1 MQSRV
6 GAHKSAGEC
15 LGMIKVCNVTK
26 RFGAQTVLDDISLE
40 IAEGKTTA
48 IVGPSGVGKSVL
60 LKLILGIM
68 SPDSGTIFI
77 DGKEITKARSEA
89 EKNDIRADVGVLFQ
103 AAALFDS
110 LTIYQNV
117 AFALKE
123 RKGMSTEEA
132 HPLVVSILQSLSLT
146 PVAGKLPQ
154 EVSVGVRKRAGLAR
168 ALVTR
173 PKIVLFDEPNTGL
186 DPEVGQE
193 VYDLIRE
200 CKEKYG
206 FTGVVIS
213 HELPE
218 VFQIS
223 DRVEMLLSGKV
234 VASGTPE
241 EFLASSSPYVSQ
253 FLHGRVEGPIKI
265 S

>member
-1 MQSRV
+1 
-6 GAHKSAGEC
+6 
-15 LGMIKVCNVTK
+15 
-26 RFGAQTVLDDISLE
+26 
-40 IAEGKTTA
+40 
-48 IVGPSGVGKSVL
+48 
-60 LKLILGIM
+60 
-68 SPDSGTIFI
+68 
-77 DGKEITKARSEA
+77 
-89 EKNDIRADVGVLFQ
+89 
-103 AAALFDS
+103 
-110 LTIYQNV
+110 
-117 AFALKE
+117 
-123 RKGMSTEEA
+123 
-132 HPLVVSILQSLSLT
+132 
-146 PVAGKLPQ
+146 
-154 EVSVGVRKRAGLAR
+154 
-168 ALVTR
+168 
-173 PKIVLFDEPNTGL
+173 LFDEPNTGL